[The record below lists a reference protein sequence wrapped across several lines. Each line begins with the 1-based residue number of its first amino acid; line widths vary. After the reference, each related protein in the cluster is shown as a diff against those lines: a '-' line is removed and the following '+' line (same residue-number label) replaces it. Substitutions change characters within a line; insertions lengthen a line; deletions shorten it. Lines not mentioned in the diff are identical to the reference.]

1 MAQSETVERI
11 LDAAEQLFAER
22 GFAETSLRLITSKA
36 GVNLAAVNYHFGSK
50 KALIQAVFS
59 RFLGPF
65 CASLER
71 ELERRRAKPEQKP
84 SLEELLEMLV
94 EQALAVQ
101 PRSNND
107 LSIFMR
113 LLGTAFS
120 QSGATCGV
128 TEDMYGKVFRRYM
141 LLVNEAA
148 PRIPPLELF
157 WRVHFMLGAAAFS
170 MSGIK
175 ALRAIAETDFGI
187 NTSIEQVMRL
197 MVPFWLQACEPI
209 AVLPTTPWPPRSCA
223 AHQDQR
229 KRHHR
234 QGLKAGRGGALRLS

>member
-11 LDAAEQLFAER
+11 LDAAEQLFAEK
-22 GFAETSLRLITSKA
+22 GFSETSLRLITSKA

-65 CASLER
+65 CISLER
-71 ELERRRAKPEQKP
+71 ELDRRQGKPEAKA
-84 SLEELLEMLV
+84 SLEELLEILV
-94 EQALAVQ
+94 EQSLAVK
-101 PRSNND
+101 PRSGND

-113 LLGTAFS
+113 LLGLAFS
-120 QSGATCGV
+120 QSQGHLRRYL
-128 TEDMYGKVFRRYM
+128 EDMYGKVFRRYM
-141 LLVNEAA
+141 QLVYETA
-148 PRIPPLELF
+148 PRIPPIELF

-175 ALRAIAETDFGI
+175 ALRAIAENDFGV

-197 MVPFWLQACEPI
+197 MVPFLAAGMRAESGVTDEAMAKAQ
-209 AVLPTTPWPPRSCA
+209 LKPRS
-223 AHQDQR
+223 
-229 KRHHR
+229 KSTPSVPK
-234 QGLKAGRGGALRLS
+234 L

>member
-71 ELERRRAKPEQKP
+71 ELERRQAKPEQKP

-113 LLGTAFS
+113 LLGLAFS
-120 QSGATCGV
+120 QSQGHLRRYL
-128 TEDMYGKVFRRYM
+128 EDMYGKVFRRYM

-175 ALRAIAETDFGI
+175 ALRAIAETA
-187 NTSIEQVMRL
+187 IEQVMRL
-197 MVPFWLQACEPI
+197 MVPFLAAGMRADSGVTDDAMASAQLRPRTKTSVSA
-209 AVLPTTPWPPRSCA
+209 TTA
-223 AHQDQR
+223 
-229 KRHHR
+229 
-234 QGLKAGRGGALRLS
+234 KA

>member
-11 LDAAEQLFAER
+11 LDAAEQLFAEK

-65 CASLER
+65 CASLEK
-71 ELERRRAKPEQKP
+71 ELDRRQAKADAPRA
-84 SLEELLEMLV
+84 SLEELLELLV
-94 EQALAVQ
+94 IQAMAVK
-101 PRSNND
+101 PRSGND

-113 LLGTAFS
+113 LLGLAFS
-120 QSGATCGV
+120 QSQGHLRKYLEEV
-128 TEDMYGKVFRRYM
+128 YGKVFRRYM

-148 PRIPPLELF
+148 PRLPPIELF

-175 ALRAIAETDFGI
+175 ALRAMAENDFGV

-197 MVPFWLQACEPI
+197 MVPFLAAGMRADSGVSDPSLAGAQ
-209 AVLPTTPWPPRSCA
+209 LKPRSKA
-223 AHQDQR
+223 AVPA
-229 KRHHR
+229 
-234 QGLKAGRGGALRLS
+234 KA

>member
-11 LDAAEQLFAER
+11 LDAAELLFAEK

-59 RFLGPF
+59 RFLGPY

-71 ELERRRAKPEQKP
+71 ELDRRQARPDVRP
-84 SLEELLEMLV
+84 SLEELLEILV
-94 EQALAVQ
+94 EQALAVKA
-101 PRSNND
+101 RNGDD

-113 LLGTAFS
+113 LLGLAFS
-120 QSGATCGV
+120 QSQGHLRRYL
-128 TEDMYGKVFRRYM
+128 EEMYGRVFRRYM
-141 LLVNEAA
+141 LLVHEAA
-148 PRIPPLELF
+148 PRLPPIELF

-175 ALRAIAETDFGI
+175 ALRAIAENDFGVD
-187 NTSIEQVMRL
+187 TSIEQVMRL
-197 MVPFWLQACEPI
+197 MVPFLAAGMRADT
-209 AVLPTTPWPPRSCA
+209 AVTDESLSKAQLKPRNKTA
-223 AHQDQR
+223 APSA
-229 KRHHR
+229 K
-234 QGLKAGRGGALRLS
+234 G

>member
-11 LDAAEQLFAER
+11 LDAAELLFAEK
-22 GFAETSLRLITSKA
+22 GFAETSLRSITSKA

-65 CASLER
+65 CASLEK
-71 ELERRRAKPEQKP
+71 ELDRRQQGSAETFT
-84 SLEELLEMLV
+84 LEALLEMLV
-94 EQALAVQ
+94 EQALAVK
-101 PRSNND
+101 PRSGED

-113 LLGTAFS
+113 LLGLAFS
-120 QSGATCGV
+120 QSQGHLRRYL
-128 TEDMYGKVFRRYM
+128 EEMYGKVFRRFM
-141 LLVNEAA
+141 GLVYEAA

-175 ALRAIAETDFGI
+175 ALRAITENDFGVNI
-187 NTSIEQVMRL
+187 SIEQVMRL
-197 MVPFWLQACEPI
+197 MVPFLAQGMRSESGLDDQALINAHLQ
-209 AVLPTTPWPPRSCA
+209 PRSPLLGA
-223 AHQDQR
+223 
-229 KRHHR
+229 
-234 QGLKAGRGGALRLS
+234 KA

>member
-11 LDAAEQLFAER
+11 LDAAEQLFAEK

-65 CASLER
+65 CISLDR
-71 ELERRRAKPEQKP
+71 ELERRQSRPENKP
-84 SLEELLEMLV
+84 SLEELLEILV
-94 EQALAVQ
+94 EQALVVQ
-101 PRSNND
+101 PRSGND

-113 LLGTAFS
+113 LLGLAFS
-120 QSGATCGV
+120 QSQGHLRRYL
-128 TEDMYGKVFRRYM
+128 EDMYGKVFRRYM

-148 PRIPPLELF
+148 PRIPPIELF

-170 MSGIK
+170 
-175 ALRAIAETDFGI
+175 
-187 NTSIEQVMRL
+187 
-197 MVPFWLQACEPI
+197 
-209 AVLPTTPWPPRSCA
+209 
-223 AHQDQR
+223 
-229 KRHHR
+229 
-234 QGLKAGRGGALRLS
+234 

>member
-71 ELERRRAKPEQKP
+71 ELERRQAKPEHKP

-94 EQALAVQ
+94 EQALVVQ

-113 LLGTAFS
+113 LLGLAFS
-120 QSGATCGV
+120 QSQGHLRRYL
-128 TEDMYGKVFRRYM
+128 EDMYGKVFRRYM
-141 LLVNEAA
+141 LLVNELRRVFHHWNCSGACTSCSA
-148 PRIPPLELF
+148 PPPSACPAS
-157 WRVHFMLGAAAFS
+157 RRCVRS
-170 MSGIK
+170 P
-175 ALRAIAETDFGI
+175 
-187 NTSIEQVMRL
+187 RL
-197 MVPFWLQACEPI
+197 TLAS
-209 AVLPTTPWPPRSCA
+209 TPRSS
-223 AHQDQR
+223 R
-229 KRHHR
+229 
-234 QGLKAGRGGALRLS
+234 

>member
-11 LDAAEQLFAER
+11 LDAAEQLFAEK
-22 GFAETSLRLITSKA
+22 GFAETSLRLITGKA

-71 ELERRRAKPEQKP
+71 ELDRRAALPAHKA
-84 SLEELLEMLV
+84 SLEELLEVLV
-94 EQALAVQ
+94 DQAMVVQ

-113 LLGTAFS
+113 LLGLAFS
-120 QSGATCGV
+120 ESQGHLRRYL
-128 TEDMYGKVFRRYM
+128 EDMYGKVFRRYM
-141 LLVNEAA
+141 QLVNDTA

-175 ALRAIAETDFGI
+175 ALRAISENDFGVD
-187 NTSIEQVMRL
+187 TSIEQVMRL
-197 MVPFWLQACEPI
+197 MVPFLAAGMRADSGVTDPAMHAAQ
-209 AVLPTTPWPPRSCA
+209 LRPRSKQPQA
-223 AHQDQR
+223 AA
-229 KRHHR
+229 
-234 QGLKAGRGGALRLS
+234 KA

>member
-11 LDAAEQLFAER
+11 LDAAEQLFAEK

-36 GVNLAAVNYHFGSK
+36 SVNLAAVNYHFGSK

-71 ELERRRAKPEQKP
+71 ELERRQGLPEHKP
-84 SLEELLEMLV
+84 SLEELLGILV
-94 EQALAVQ
+94 EQAMAVQ
-101 PRSNND
+101 PRSGND

-113 LLGTAFS
+113 LLGLAFS
-120 QSGATCGV
+120 QSQGHLRRYL
-128 TEDMYGKVFRRYM
+128 EDMYGKVFRRYM
-141 LLVNEAA
+141 QLVNEAA
-148 PRIPPLELF
+148 PQIPPIELF

-175 ALRAIAETDFGI
+175 ALRAISENDFGV

-197 MVPFWLQACEPI
+197 MVPFLAAGMRAESGVTEPSMVS
-209 AVLPTTPWPPRSCA
+209 AQLRPRNKTPA
-223 AHQDQR
+223 ALTA
-229 KRHHR
+229 KV
-234 QGLKAGRGGALRLS
+234 